1 MKPTRG
7 VVTKQVL
14 LSIFLSLLIIWGIGT
29 NCLAVETLVIEGTGD
44 SQDLLRILAKAYEKN
59 HRDAHIEIPDSIGTT
74 GGVKITSEGKC
85 VMGRT
90 ARKLRDKEKAYNLN
104 YKEFAY
110 SPVVFIA
117 NLYDKKPDNLST
129 EQIIDIFSGKITS
142 WEELGGQRQPIYVVN
157 RQEDDSA
164 RNVLEQNMAGF
175 KDIKKLAGKTVYTTP
190 KTIDILNRYKNTI
203 GYGPYSMTVNSGL
216 TVLKVDGLYPSIKD
230 VQSGTYKFMAPF
242 GLVWKG
248 ELTGLAKDFVD
259 FLFTKEAQTIMIKN
273 GTVPVKMQ

>member
-1 MKPTRG
+1 MK
-7 VVTKQVL
+7 QAL
-14 LSIFLSLLIIWGIGT
+14 LSIFLSLAIISGIST
-29 NCLAVETLVIEGTGD
+29 RCLGIETLVIEGTGD
-44 SQDLLRILAKAYEKN
+44 SQDLLRILAKAYEKS
-59 HRDAHIEIPDSIGTT
+59 HRDAHIEIPDSIGTI
-74 GGVKITSEGKC
+74 GGIKVTAEGKC

-90 ARKLRDKEKAYNLN
+90 ARKLKDKEKAYNLN

-117 NLYDKKPDNLST
+117 NLDDKKPDNLST

-142 WEELGGQRQPIYVVN
+142 WEELGGQRQQIYVVH
-157 RQEDDSA
+157 RQEDDSS

-190 KTIDILNRYKNTI
+190 ETIDILTRYKNTI
-203 GYGPYSMTVNSGL
+203 GYGHISMVVNSGL
-216 TVLKVDGLYPSIKD
+216 TILKVDGLYPSVKD
-230 VQSGTYKFMAPF
+230 VQNGNYTFMAPF

-259 FLFTKEAQTIMIKN
+259 FLFTKEAQAIIIKN
-273 GTVPVKMQ
+273 GTVPIKTQ